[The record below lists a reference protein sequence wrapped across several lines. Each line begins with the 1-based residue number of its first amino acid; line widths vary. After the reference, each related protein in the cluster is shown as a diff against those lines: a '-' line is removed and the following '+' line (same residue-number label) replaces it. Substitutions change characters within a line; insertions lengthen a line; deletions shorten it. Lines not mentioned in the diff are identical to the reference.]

1 MPRIQYRP
9 KAFSS
14 QDALAGLPNEEPA
27 SARLAGDCDPFVASP
42 VHRLQSDLS
51 AFVGAGQEPVVERY
65 PGWFRLGFPIA
76 ASSLLWIVIL
86 RLASL
91 VG

>member
-1 MPRIQYRP
+1 MPRVKYQP
-9 KAFSS
+9 EAFSS
-14 QDALAGLPNEEPA
+14 QDGLARLPNEEPA
-27 SARLAGDCDPFVASP
+27 SARLAGDRDPFVASP

-51 AFVGAGQEPVVERY
+51 AFVGAGEQPVVERY
-65 PGWFRLGFPIA
+65 SGWFRLGFPVA

-86 RLASL
+86 RLTGL